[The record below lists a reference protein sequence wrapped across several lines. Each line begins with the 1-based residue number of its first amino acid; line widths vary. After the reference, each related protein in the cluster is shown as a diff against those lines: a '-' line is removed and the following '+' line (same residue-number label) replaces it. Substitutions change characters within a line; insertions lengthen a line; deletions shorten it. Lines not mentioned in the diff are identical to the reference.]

1 MRRGIEDIMKQW
13 VRDHIEEIFLFCCL
27 AVVISMFLFRYGCFA
42 SDVDWMSQHSV
53 FPDYFRKLFYK
64 TGKLIPSF
72 ASNIGGGQNIFN
84 FSYYGLLSPL
94 ILPSY
99 LLPFVTMDTYLSVI
113 SVICILSSVLLLYH
127 WLRSKGFRG
136 RLSCSMAVMY
146 LFATPVLFQSYT
158 QWMFV
163 NYMPFLILAFM
174 GVDRF
179 MQKKKPLM
187 LCFSIFLMVM
197 TSYYF
202 SIGGLFALA
211 LYQIAYAIRE
221 TVPFRLK
228 EFLLLELRTAI
239 YVLTSLLMSGV
250 LLVPTAF
257 TLLGRSSDSKQ
268 TVTLAELLI
277 PDVKWT
283 HLVYSGY
290 GIGLTTLL
298 LTAVFGVIFYK
309 KAWERFLGYSLL
321 LVLFVPFF
329 EYLLNGGLYLRGKVL
344 IPFLPLLLYWMAYF
358 LMKMR
363 DRLLSPRAVSFCFG
377 ITVFLAAI
385 YCDFKIKELQY
396 FILFDAVLMFLC
408 HFLYEKTRKMACIV
422 VPVFVL
428 MGTFST
434 GFHGMQ
440 NNMVSEQLFAEIDA
454 QEYQSLIKE
463 LKDQDLYGYRIE
475 TRGSDQENFVNIN
488 RIYDMEQSIST
499 IYSSAYAAKYD
510 AFRKHVFGL
519 NEPHRNILMQGMT
532 NNRVFLKMMGVKY
545 LISNQKLDAKVCK
558 KEGKNVVYDNGEV
571 APLGYVTNTLLDEKQ
586 YELLE
591 YPYNQIAFLHG
602 TVTNRQ
608 TENLQKTSEAIVHQ
622 MQQEVS
628 PVSFD
633 LGSIQSKLLTID
645 EEENGYHIVSK
656 GNATVKANIQ
666 IPKRGANY
674 LFVEFDVKNNRKKQ
688 DMSIRIENEKN
699 KLTDRSHVYYNRNKT
714 FRFAVACKQNLKKL
728 HISFGKGDYQ
738 IYNVKCYAAKISEA
752 SVKKLYHN
760 KMKITDNWT
769 TGGILQGT
777 VDSAEDGKLVTSI
790 PNADGFS
797 LFVDGKKAKIED
809 INYAFIGTS
818 LTAGTH
824 RIKLVYE
831 SPGLRV
837 GKYVS
842 VVGFLLCFILCL
854 IRIFTGCRRKKFVL
868 Q

>member
-1 MRRGIEDIMKQW
+1 MKQW
-13 VRDHIEEIFLFCCL
+13 IRDHIEEIFLFCCL

-99 LLPFVTMDTYLSVI
+99 LLPFVTMERYLSAI
-113 SVICILSSVLLLYH
+113 SVICILLSVLLLYH
-127 WLRSKGFRG
+127 WLSSKGFRG
-136 RLSCSMAVMY
+136 KLSCSMAVMY

-174 GVDRF
+174 GVDRY
-179 MQKKKPLM
+179 MQKKKPLT

-211 LYQIAYAIRE
+211 LYQIACAIKKI
-221 TVPFRLK
+221 VPFHFK
-228 EFLLLELRTAI
+228 EFILLELQTAM
-239 YVLTSLLMSGV
+239 YVMISLLMSGV

-257 TLLGRSSDSKQ
+257 TLLARSGDSKQ
-268 TVTLAELLI
+268 TVTLAELFI

-298 LTAVFGVIFYK
+298 LTAVFGVFFYK

-363 DRLLSPRAVSFCFG
+363 DRLLSARAVSFCFG
-377 ITVFLAAI
+377 ITVFLAAV
-385 YCDFKIKELQY
+385 YCDVGTKELQY
-396 FILFDAVLMFLC
+396 FILLDAVLMFLC

-422 VPVFVL
+422 LPVFVL
-428 MGTFST
+428 MGTFSM

-440 NNMVSEQLFAEIDA
+440 SNMVSEQLFAEIDA
-454 QEYQSLIKE
+454 QEYTSLIKE
-463 LKDQDLYGYRIE
+463 LKDKDSYGYRIE
-475 TRGSDQENFVNIN
+475 TRGSDLENFVNIN
-488 RIYDMEQSIST
+488 RIYDMGQSIST

-510 AFRKHVFGL
+510 AFRKYIFGL

-545 LISNQKLDAKVCK
+545 LISNQKLDATVRQ

-571 APLGYVTNTLLDEKQ
+571 APLGYVTNSLIDEKQ

-608 TENLQKTSEAIVHQ
+608 SLTLQKTSEAAIRQ
-622 MQQEVS
+622 LKQEVCK
-628 PVSFD
+628 VGFE
-633 LGSIQSKLLTID
+633 LGSIKSKLLTID
-645 EEENGYHIVSK
+645 EEENGYHIISQ
-656 GNATVKANIQ
+656 GNATVKANMQ
-666 IPKRGANY
+666 MPKKDVNY

-699 KLTDRSHVYYNRNKT
+699 KLTNRFHVYYNRNKT
-714 FRFAVACKQNLKKL
+714 FRFAVACKKNLKKL
-728 HISFGKGDYQ
+728 NISFGKGDYE
-738 IYNVKCYAAKISEA
+738 IYNVKCYAAKISEEG
-752 SVKKLYHN
+752 VRQLYHN

-769 TGGILQGT
+769 NGDMLQGT
-777 VDSAEDGKLVTSI
+777 VSSAEDGKLVTSI

-797 LFVDGKKAKIED
+797 LYVDDKKAKIED
-809 INYAFIGTS
+809 VNYAFIGTS
-818 LTAGTH
+818 LTAGAHTI
-824 RIKLVYE
+824 RLVYE
-831 SPGLRV
+831 APGLRI
-837 GKYVS
+837 GKYMS
-842 VVGFLLCFILCL
+842 VAGFLMCFGLCL
-854 IRIFTGCRRKKFVL
+854 LRVSKRKAAKRE
-868 Q
+868 